1 MYFECRNKIVASL
14 FFIGLANM
22 EIGIH
27 KYGLKHIICP
37 LRSLQRTKHF
47 PNYNVFSRL
56 FFSDKLIFCIVKLN
70 SK

>member
-37 LRSLQRTKHF
+37 LRSLQRMKHF
-47 PNYNVFSRL
+47 P
-56 FFSDKLIFCIVKLN
+56 I
-70 SK
+70 